1 MLQDVIF
8 AALLAFFLTWFIKTM
23 LRVLRVVITR
33 STELGYRPTDLDTV
47 MQRCYTLF
55 PLENLSFKGAT
66 FNRGV
71 DVQVVTTRKKI
82 IEGKFIGYNKDNM
95 VCFVT
100 PSSVVAHELGNIEE
114 MRILR

>member
-8 AALLAFFLTWFIKTM
+8 AALLAFFLTWLIKTTS
-23 LRVLRVVITR
+23 RVVKVVVTR
-33 STELGYRPTDLDTV
+33 STELGYRPTDLDVV
-47 MQRCYTLF
+47 MQRCYVLF
-55 PLENLSFKGAT
+55 PIDNLIFNGAT

-82 IEGKFIGYNKDNM
+82 IEGKFVGTNKDNM

-100 PSSVVAHELGNIEE
+100 PNSVVAHELGNIEE
-114 MRILR
+114 MRIL